1 MSIGPGHWRIGP
13 DRLLTLDRP
22 RLLGILNVTPDSF
35 SDGGQH
41 DSPEQAADHAAALVE
56 QGADII
62 DIGAESTRPGAQRI
76 SPEEQIRRAVPAIMA
91 IRRRG
96 IAAPISI
103 DTTSSAVARAA
114 IDAGATIINDVSAG
128 TDDPAILEL
137 AAERSAGLILMHR
150 LRPPEADAYS
160 DRYNAPPDYT
170 AQGGVVA
177 AVRRFLT
184 ERAAAAES
192 AGVRHDAIVLD
203 PGLGFGKTVEQNLEL
218 ARLMYEAVP
227 HGHAPLSAASR
238 KSFIGRVAGI
248 DRPDRRIAAS
258 VAVTVAHYFAGVRLF
273 RVHDALD
280 HAHALALAAALDAPR
295 SGF

>member
-1 MSIGPGHWRIGP
+1 MTRGPGHWRIGP
-13 DRLLTLDRP
+13 DHLLTLDRP
-22 RLLGILNVTPDSF
+22 RILGILNITPDSF
-35 SDGGQH
+35 SDGGLH
-41 DSPEQAADHAAALVE
+41 DTPERAADHAAALVGA
-56 QGADII
+56 GADIL

-76 SPEEQIRRAVPAIMA
+76 SPDEQIRRAVPAILA

-96 IAAPISI
+96 IRAPISI

-128 TDDPAILEL
+128 ADDPAILDL
-137 AAERSAGLILMHR
+137 AAERGTGLILMHR
-150 LRPPEADAYS
+150 LRAPDADTYS
-160 DRYNAPPDYT
+160 DRYAVPPDYS

-177 AVRRFLT
+177 AVRAFLAR
-184 ERAAAAES
+184 RAAAAES
-192 AGVRHDAIVLD
+192 AGVRRDAIVLD

-218 ARLMYEAVP
+218 ARSMYEVVP
-227 HGHAPLSAASR
+227 DGHAPLSAASR

-248 DRPDRRIAAS
+248 ERPDRRIAAS

-280 HAHALALAAALDAPR
+280 HAHALALATALDAPR
-295 SGF
+295 SGV